1 MSKKME
7 NSFDHMY
14 ALLKVVAADVVQL
27 KEMMLKQQHGLD
39 MILVQ
44 KPAVTAN
51 NEGILLPFS
60 EEKARTIIRNMFM
73 RRSLGDRVN
82 ALWANLGTIF
92 SMNKFTS
99 TDQVAK
105 CREKMGFYHS
115 EQKHKLK
122 ESILELREKMDEEDR
137 KILKKEDTQYQK
149 FTKYL
154 QENKLES
161 LIEGFDLAPVTQEEV
176 NTAWTLCDTDIV
188 KANIGME
195 ILTSLLCGVEEPKF
209 HEIFKDSKRI
219 AFKNLDTLLIIQ
231 PVAELFINKFAIAG
245 TPFTHQ
251 NMAGSK
257 KRSREP
263 GMDGEE
269 DNDDKKPRTDSE
281 KKM

>member
-1 MSKKME
+1 
-7 NSFDHMY
+7 MY

-137 KILKKEDTQYQK
+137 KIL
-149 FTKYL
+149 
-154 QENKLES
+154 
-161 LIEGFDLAPVTQEEV
+161 
-176 NTAWTLCDTDIV
+176 
-188 KANIGME
+188 
-195 ILTSLLCGVEEPKF
+195 
-209 HEIFKDSKRI
+209 
-219 AFKNLDTLLIIQ
+219 
-231 PVAELFINKFAIAG
+231 
-245 TPFTHQ
+245 
-251 NMAGSK
+251 
-257 KRSREP
+257 
-263 GMDGEE
+263 
-269 DNDDKKPRTDSE
+269 
-281 KKM
+281 